1 MSDDFVCMCWIYAT
15 TTKFHCSVFT
25 EETFKGAGGV
35 VVPRLLAAWFD
46 LEGSKGA
53 GGSPGLPLA
62 CQAERGGPGAQAE
75 KPG

>member
-1 MSDDFVCMCWIYAT
+1 MT
-15 TTKFHCSVFT
+15 TTTFHFSVFT

-35 VVPRLLAAWFD
+35 VVPRLLALWFD
-46 LEGSKGA
+46 LEGSRGA

-62 CQAERGGPGAQAE
+62 CQTERGASGPRARAE